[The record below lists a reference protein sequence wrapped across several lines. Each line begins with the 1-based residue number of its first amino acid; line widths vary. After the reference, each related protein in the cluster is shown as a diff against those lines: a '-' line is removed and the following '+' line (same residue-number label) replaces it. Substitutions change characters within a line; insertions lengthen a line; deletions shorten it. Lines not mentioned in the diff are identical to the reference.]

1 MTPLLAPSSRQDL
14 QRMPLRKARL
24 ANSIS
29 QGVRR
34 NPSDGGTPEFLPH
47 RFQIIHFAG
56 ATLASPEVQL
66 ASQRIRRV
74 QFSVEESVQDEFPI
88 RTGAGRAHAGF
99 GAGGEIMTMRTMS
112 LSGTLARWLD
122 DDFAFHVRVDRAQI
136 LIVARGCK
144 SERELASLARVFDR
158 TLVQIT
164 TVWGMASLLTQVTVV
179 PGTTVIS
186 PGMKCY
192 GPCSRLP
199 PGRRRHCSHPPPGKG
214 RTPER

>member
-1 MTPLLAPSSRQDL
+1 MAPNCAAKQETRPARTLFPRIYRFSNPRISSFKLPITMTPLLAPSSRQDL

-66 ASQRIRRV
+66 ASQRIHRV

-99 GAGGEIMTMRTMS
+99 GRRRRDHDNAH
-112 LSGTLARWLD
+112 
-122 DDFAFHVRVDRAQI
+122 HVA
-136 LIVARGCK
+136 
-144 SERELASLARVFDR
+144 ERNISSLA
-158 TLVQIT
+158 
-164 TVWGMASLLTQVTVV
+164 
-179 PGTTVIS
+179 
-186 PGMKCY
+186 
-192 GPCSRLP
+192 
-199 PGRRRHCSHPPPGKG
+199 
-214 RTPER
+214 